1 MRFARKVLDAPEVH
15 LEPDRPV
22 FESWDPIRA
31 LSSALAVTAL
41 ALAWVIWSVVAS
53 ITGLEARARRDQR
66 IEAVRGTIVH
76 LDEVLT
82 MSARMAA
89 ATGDLQWEER
99 YRRVEPALSAA
110 ISEAMQMAQETGAS
124 EFVARTDAANNALVA
139 MENHAF
145 ELVRHDRV
153 AAARETIFNAEYD
166 RQKAIYAAGLEQLRA
181 ALEASRESAGAS
193 QARRVRIFVLTSAIT
208 LAILLVSWFSA
219 LRTMVR
225 WKAALT
231 RGHLE
236 LDRRVIERTSELE
249 RSRETALR
257 NLQEAREARRKAE
270 AAEQALLVAKEA
282 AEAANRAKSEFLAN
296 MSHEIR
302 TPMNGIVGMTE
313 LALDTD
319 LTPPQREYLEMVR
332 TSADSLLTVI
342 NDILD
347 FSKIEAG
354 KLGLDVIDFDLVS
367 MVDDTTRAHAVRAH
381 QKGLELVYRM
391 APDVPAHVQGDP
403 ARVRQVL
410 VNLLSNAVKF
420 TEHGEVVVGVT
431 RVAGQD
437 PGLQL
442 QFSVSDTGIGIPAE
456 KHAAIFESFTQADNS
471 TTRKF
476 GGTGLGLT
484 IASQLVGLMGGRI
497 WVESQAGEGST
508 FHFTVPFGAATAAA
522 AEPLPSR
529 PLVDLRG
536 MRVLVVDDNAMNRRL
551 LQDVLIRWQMVPVLV
566 DGGFAAL
573 AAMNDARQHN
583 RPFRLVLL
591 DFQMPDM
598 DGFAVAAAIQNR
610 PELSG
615 STIMMLSSVGQ
626 RGDAARCQELGV
638 AAYLTKP
645 VKQSILLDAIH
656 AALADPAG
664 AVDPAQRQPLVTRH
678 TVLEAQRSLRVLLA
692 EDNAV
697 NRALV
702 VNLLQKR
709 GHTVVIAANG
719 REALDAYARE
729 RFDAVLMDVQMP
741 EVDGLEATAAIRERE
756 AGSGQRLPIIALTA
770 HAMTGDR
777 ERCLAAGMDF
787 YLTKPVRP
795 ADLYRT
801 LEAAVPRSKLPPAP
815 GLSFDPAETLT
826 GMGDDRALLALMVGL
841 LKAESAQMLSAI
853 RHSVASGD
861 AAALARSA
869 HALNGSVGN
878 FGMTEALDSARALE
892 RMGREGVLGGASARV
907 TLLEEQMARL
917 EGDLGAF
924 VATSEASA

>member
-1 MRFARKVLDAPEVH
+1 MMSTQSPQSAQGTPPAVGTWQHEFAQQPFRKKLTWLPNLAAAALTLVVSFNVLFGIINGRHLERIQKGHYPLIQTTRSLEVTLWRLQRELQDAVAAADPARFAAADSLSRDFVKELQGIQANGTVGEDEVAR
-15 LEPDRPV
+15 LSGE
-22 FESWDPIRA
+22 FTAYYTLARA
-31 LSSALAVTAL
+31 TSALLIAGGPSDALMPTLELMQRQYNDLVQSLDGIRTRSSDAIDQAFARAKTLQATGWILTLTIAVLSILVLRRLSQSMSKSLTASVVTAL
-41 ALAWVIWSVVAS
+41 DGA
-53 ITGLEARARRDQR
+53 EAEVKARTAD
-66 IEAVRGTIVH
+66 
-76 LDEVLT
+76 L
-82 MSARMAA
+82 AA
-89 ATGDLQWEER
+89 AK
-99 YRRVEPALSAA
+99 
-110 ISEAMQMAQETGAS
+110 
-124 EFVARTDAANNALVA
+124 
-139 MENHAF
+139 
-145 ELVRHDRV
+145 DR
-153 AAARETIFNAEYD
+153 AE
-166 RQKAIYAAGLEQLRA
+166 
-181 ALEASRESAGAS
+181 
-193 QARRVRIFVLTSAIT
+193 V
-208 LAILLVSWFSA
+208 
-219 LRTMVR
+219 
-225 WKAALT
+225 
-231 RGHLE
+231 
-236 LDRRVIERTSELE
+236 
-249 RSRETALR
+249 
-257 NLQEAREARRKAE
+257 
-270 AAEQALLVAKEA
+270 
-282 AEAANRAKSEFLAN
+282 ANRAKSEFLAN

-319 LTPPQREYLEMVR
+319 LTSPQREYLQMVR

-354 KLGLDVIDFDLVS
+354 KLGLDVIDFDLLS
-367 MVDDTTRAHAVRAH
+367 TVDDTTRAHAVRAH
-381 QKGLELVYRM
+381 QKGLELVYHV
-391 APDVPAHVQGDP
+391 APDVPAHVRGDP

-420 TEHGEVVVGVT
+420 TEEGEVVVQVR
-431 RVAGQD
+431 RVAGQA

-497 WVESQAGEGST
+497 WVESQPGKGST
-508 FHFTVPFGAATAAA
+508 FHFTLPFEAGTAAA

-529 PLVDLRG
+529 PLADLRG
-536 MRVLVVDDNAMNRRL
+536 MRVLVVDDNAVNRRL
-551 LQDVLIRWQMVPVLV
+551 LQEILIQWQTVPVLV

-626 RGDAARCQELGV
+626 RGDAARCKELGV

-656 AALADPAG
+656 AALAGPAAG
-664 AVDPAQRQPLVTRH
+664 GGSAQPRPLVTRH
-678 TVLEAQRSLRVLLA
+678 SILEAQRSLRVLLA

-702 VNLLQKR
+702 VSLLTKR
-709 GHTVVIAANG
+709 GHSVVIAANG
-719 REALDAYARE
+719 REALEAHARE

-741 EVDGLEATAAIRERE
+741 EVDGFEATTAIRARE
-756 AGSGQRLPIIALTA
+756 ASTGLRLPIIALTA
-770 HAMTGDR
+770 HARTGER

-795 ADLYRT
+795 GDLYET
-801 LEAAVPRSKLPPAP
+801 LEAAVPRSASPTAAS
-815 GLSFDPAETLT
+815 LSFDPAETLARL
-826 GMGDDRALLALMVGL
+826 GDDRELFAQMVDL
-841 LKAESAQMLSAI
+841 FRAECAQMLSAI
-853 RHSVASGD
+853 RQSVASGD

-878 FGMTEALDSARALE
+878 FGLTESLDSARALE
-892 RMGREGVLGGASARV
+892 RMGREGVFVGASERF
-907 TLLEEQMARL
+907 TMLEHQVARL
-917 EGDLGAF
+917 ERDLAAF
-924 VATSEASA
+924 VAAPEVPA

>member
-1 MRFARKVLDAPEVH
+1 
-15 LEPDRPV
+15 
-22 FESWDPIRA
+22 
-31 LSSALAVTAL
+31 
-41 ALAWVIWSVVAS
+41 
-53 ITGLEARARRDQR
+53 
-66 IEAVRGTIVH
+66 
-76 LDEVLT
+76 
-82 MSARMAA
+82 
-89 ATGDLQWEER
+89 
-99 YRRVEPALSAA
+99 
-110 ISEAMQMAQETGAS
+110 
-124 EFVARTDAANNALVA
+124 
-139 MENHAF
+139 
-145 ELVRHDRV
+145 
-153 AAARETIFNAEYD
+153 
-166 RQKAIYAAGLEQLRA
+166 
-181 ALEASRESAGAS
+181 
-193 QARRVRIFVLTSAIT
+193 
-208 LAILLVSWFSA
+208 
-219 LRTMVR
+219 
-225 WKAALT
+225 
-231 RGHLE
+231 
-236 LDRRVIERTSELE
+236 
-249 RSRETALR
+249 
-257 NLQEAREARRKAE
+257 
-270 AAEQALLVAKEA
+270 
-282 AEAANRAKSEFLAN
+282 
-296 MSHEIR
+296 
-302 TPMNGIVGMTE
+302 
-313 LALDTD
+313 
-319 LTPPQREYLEMVR
+319 
-332 TSADSLLTVI
+332 
-342 NDILD
+342 
-347 FSKIEAG
+347 
-354 KLGLDVIDFDLVS
+354 
-367 MVDDTTRAHAVRAH
+367 
-381 QKGLELVYRM
+381 
-391 APDVPAHVQGDP
+391 
-403 ARVRQVL
+403 
-410 VNLLSNAVKF
+410 
-420 TEHGEVVVGVT
+420 
-431 RVAGQD
+431 
-437 PGLQL
+437 
-442 QFSVSDTGIGIPAE
+442 
-456 KHAAIFESFTQADNS
+456 
-471 TTRKF
+471 
-476 GGTGLGLT
+476 
-484 IASQLVGLMGGRI
+484 
-497 WVESQAGEGST
+497 
-508 FHFTVPFGAATAAA
+508 
-522 AEPLPSR
+522 
-529 PLVDLRG
+529 

-626 RGDAARCQELGV
+626 RGDAARCKELGV

-656 AALADPAG
+656 AALAGPAAG
-664 AVDPAQRQPLVTRH
+664 VDPAQRQPLVTRH

-719 REALDAYARE
+719 REALEAHARE

-853 RHSVASGD
+853 RDSVASGD